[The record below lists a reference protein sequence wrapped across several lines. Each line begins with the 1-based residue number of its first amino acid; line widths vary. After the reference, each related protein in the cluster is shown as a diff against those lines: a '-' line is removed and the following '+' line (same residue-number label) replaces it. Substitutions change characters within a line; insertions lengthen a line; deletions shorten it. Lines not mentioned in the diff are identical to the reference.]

1 MRRRATA
8 LGGALLAAA
17 ALVLASSPARADGR
31 DGGWSRHRLVDGTVP
46 SVTRPAPPVH
56 RHFPHRQF
64 HRPFFG
70 SPGVIYSA
78 PPVYYPAPTV
88 PYVYTPSYAPAL
100 PSTVE
105 YPGGRYELRGDGYR
119 TPYQWVWV
127 PDPPTSPP
135 AAPPAPVPAPPPA
148 APSAPEP
155 ARAPARAAPLQVY
168 CWMND
173 EGVATWT
180 DQLESI
186 PPAQR
191 RQIERAPQ
199 GSTACPGA
207 RRI

>member
-17 ALVLASSPARADGR
+17 AGLVLAPGHARADGP
-31 DGGWSRHRLVDGTVP
+31 DHWPHARLVNGAAP

-56 RHFPHRQF
+56 RHVPPRHF
-64 HRPFFG
+64 HRPVFTG
-70 SPGVIYSA
+70 PPVAIYAPPVYSA
-78 PPVYYPAPTV
+78 PPV
-88 PYVYTPSYAPAL
+88 PYVYAPAPAL
-100 PSTVE
+100 PGVVE

-119 TPYQWVWV
+119 APYQWVWI
-127 PDPPTSPP
+127 PDPPSGPP
-135 AAPPAPVPAPPPA
+135 AVPPTPAPPPAA

-155 ARAPARAAPLQVY
+155 ARAPARTAPLQVY
-168 CWMND
+168 CWVDD

-199 GSTACPGA
+199 GATACPGA
-207 RRI
+207 RRL